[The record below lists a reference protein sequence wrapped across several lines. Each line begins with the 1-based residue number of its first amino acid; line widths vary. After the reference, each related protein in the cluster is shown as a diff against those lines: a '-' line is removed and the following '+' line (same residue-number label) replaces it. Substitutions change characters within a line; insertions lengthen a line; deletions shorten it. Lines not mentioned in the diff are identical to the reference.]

1 MEEETPIKGLTK
13 WFKGLNTKS
22 TSKLL
27 LVYGESGIGKTYFI
41 ESHLSKKLKLKPLTN
56 DKIDQLMD
64 EKPSNYSSFLSLFFD
79 VITFD
84 DIDDKKKIMVINE
97 KTLYNF
103 EKCSKIIIKLI
114 DDSIKLNYPMIII
127 IDSEHKKLI
136 SNLEK
141 KAITIR
147 FNKPGNDEVK
157 KILNMILIKN
167 NISDKIDPRT
177 KGKISNTLNNKI
189 CELSN
194 NNLNKVFVLVN
205 NLINNYCD
213 IVNDSKVITK
223 NNFIEF
229 LKDTVENNN
238 KNNIYV
244 SNYKLLTKY
253 ESIEQAMELYNN
265 DNIDNPLIMEESY
278 TQKIIA
284 YENANGTIEPIKDIV
299 VRLTKSFTYSN
310 LIDTYI
316 YNSQQWTNLKRIY
329 GYFSCVLPSYLL
341 SKIEIDYSPN
351 VKFLSDMNK
360 TSIQKIN
367 TKQIFNVYENFDIIN
382 IDYYIYIGN
391 YIKSIISQCSDG
403 KKDNKLLIKKFNEFV
418 KYYKINQ
425 STIERLLKINK
436 LDLVQIKINKSL
448 EEVKHDIINETIKV
462 VDRYEWNTDN

>member
-114 DDSIKLNYPMIII
+114 DDSIKLNYPLIII

-448 EEVKHDIINETIKV
+448 DQLFI
-462 VDRYEWNTDN
+462 

>member
-114 DDSIKLNYPMIII
+114 DDSIKLNYPIIII

-391 YIKSIISQCSDG
+391 YIKSIISQCSEG

-448 EEVKHDIINETIKV
+448 DQLFI
-462 VDRYEWNTDN
+462 

>member
-22 TSKLL
+22 ISKLL

-448 EEVKHDIINETIKV
+448 DQLFI
-462 VDRYEWNTDN
+462 

>member
-114 DDSIKLNYPMIII
+114 DDSIKLNYPIIII

-147 FNKPGNDEVK
+147 FNKPSNDEVK

-391 YIKSIISQCSDG
+391 YIKSIISQCSEG
-403 KKDNKLLIKKFNEFV
+403 KKDNKVLIKKFNEFV

-448 EEVKHDIINETIKV
+448 DQLFI
-462 VDRYEWNTDN
+462 

>member
-84 DIDDKKKIMVINE
+84 DVDDKKKIMVINE

-114 DDSIKLNYPMIII
+114 DDSIKLNYPIIII

-194 NNLNKVFVLVN
+194 NNLNKVLVLVN

-448 EEVKHDIINETIKV
+448 DQLFI
-462 VDRYEWNTDN
+462 

>member
-27 LVYGESGIGKTYFI
+27 LIYGESGIGKTYFI

-56 DKIDQLMD
+56 DKIDQLLD

-84 DIDDKKKIMVINE
+84 DVDDKKKIMVINE

-114 DDSIKLNYPMIII
+114 DDSIKLNYPIIII

-167 NISDKIDPRT
+167 NISDKINPRT
-177 KGKISNTLNNKI
+177 KGRISNTLNNKI

-391 YIKSIISQCSDG
+391 YIKSIISQCSEG
-403 KKDNKLLIKKFNEFV
+403 KKDNKMLIKKFNEFV

-448 EEVKHDIINETIKV
+448 DQLFI
-462 VDRYEWNTDN
+462 

>member
-56 DKIDQLMD
+56 DKIDQLLD

-84 DIDDKKKIMVINE
+84 DVDDKKKIMVINE

-114 DDSIKLNYPMIII
+114 DDSIKLNYPIIII

-136 SNLEK
+136 TNLEK

-147 FNKPGNDEVK
+147 FNKPTNDEVK

-167 NISDKIDPRT
+167 NISDKINPRN
-177 KGKISNTLNNKI
+177 KGRISNTLNNKI

-403 KKDNKLLIKKFNEFV
+403 KKDNKLLIKKFNDFV

-448 EEVKHDIINETIKV
+448 DQLFI
-462 VDRYEWNTDN
+462 

>member
-56 DKIDQLMD
+56 DKIDQLLD

-391 YIKSIISQCSDG
+391 YIKSIISQCAEG
-403 KKDNKLLIKKFNEFV
+403 KKDNKMLIKKFNEFV

-448 EEVKHDIINETIKV
+448 DQLFI
-462 VDRYEWNTDN
+462 

>member
-84 DIDDKKKIMVINE
+84 DVDDKKKIMVINE

-147 FNKPGNDEVK
+147 FNKPSNDEVK

-448 EEVKHDIINETIKV
+448 DQLFI
-462 VDRYEWNTDN
+462 

>member
-114 DDSIKLNYPMIII
+114 DDSIKLNYPIIII

-382 IDYYIYIGN
+382 IYYYIYIGN

-448 EEVKHDIINETIKV
+448 DQLFI
-462 VDRYEWNTDN
+462 

>member
-391 YIKSIISQCSDG
+391 YIKSIISQCSEG

-448 EEVKHDIINETIKV
+448 DQLFI
-462 VDRYEWNTDN
+462 

>member
-41 ESHLSKKLKLKPLTN
+41 ESHLSNKLKLKPLTN

-114 DDSIKLNYPMIII
+114 DDSIKLNYPIIII

-147 FNKPGNDEVK
+147 FTKPGNDEVK

-448 EEVKHDIINETIKV
+448 DQLFI
-462 VDRYEWNTDN
+462 

>member
-114 DDSIKLNYPMIII
+114 DDSIRLNYPMIII

-403 KKDNKLLIKKFNEFV
+403 KKDNKLLIKKFNDFV

-448 EEVKHDIINETIKV
+448 DQLFI
-462 VDRYEWNTDN
+462 

>member
-64 EKPSNYSSFLSLFFD
+64 EKSSNYSSFLSLFFD

-84 DIDDKKKIMVINE
+84 DVDDKKKIMVINE

-114 DDSIKLNYPMIII
+114 DDSIKLNYPIIII

-147 FNKPGNDEVK
+147 FNKPNNDEIK

-167 NISDKIDPRT
+167 NISDKINPRN
-177 KGKISNTLNNKI
+177 KGRISNTLNNKI

-213 IVNDSKVITK
+213 FVNDSKVITK

-253 ESIEQAMELYNN
+253 ESIDNAMELYNN

-284 YENANGTIEPIKDIV
+284 YENTNGTIEPIKDIIL
-299 VRLTKSFTYSN
+299 RLTKSFTYSN

-391 YIKSIISQCSDG
+391 YIKSIISQCSEG

-448 EEVKHDIINETIKV
+448 DQLFI
-462 VDRYEWNTDN
+462 

>member
-56 DKIDQLMD
+56 DKIDQLLD

-114 DDSIKLNYPMIII
+114 DDSIKLNYPIIII

-167 NISDKIDPRT
+167 NISDKIDTRT

-448 EEVKHDIINETIKV
+448 DQLFI
-462 VDRYEWNTDN
+462 

>member
-64 EKPSNYSSFLSLFFD
+64 EKPSNCSSFLSLFFD

-391 YIKSIISQCSDG
+391 YIKSIISQCSEG

-448 EEVKHDIINETIKV
+448 DQLFI
-462 VDRYEWNTDN
+462 

>member
-84 DIDDKKKIMVINE
+84 DVDDKKKIMVINE

-114 DDSIKLNYPMIII
+114 DDSIKLNYPIIII

-147 FNKPGNDEVK
+147 FNKPSNDEVK

-391 YIKSIISQCSDG
+391 YIKSIISQCSDS

-448 EEVKHDIINETIKV
+448 DQLFI
-462 VDRYEWNTDN
+462 

>member
-56 DKIDQLMD
+56 DKIDQLLD

-136 SNLEK
+136 TNLEK

-448 EEVKHDIINETIKV
+448 DQLFI
-462 VDRYEWNTDN
+462 

>member
-299 VRLTKSFTYSN
+299 VRLTKSFTCSN

-448 EEVKHDIINETIKV
+448 DQLFI
-462 VDRYEWNTDN
+462 

>member
-114 DDSIKLNYPMIII
+114 DDSFKLNYPMIII

-136 SNLEK
+136 TNLEK

-448 EEVKHDIINETIKV
+448 DQLFI
-462 VDRYEWNTDN
+462 

>member
-114 DDSIKLNYPMIII
+114 DDSIKLNYPIIII

-177 KGKISNTLNNKI
+177 KGRISNTLNNKI

-448 EEVKHDIINETIKV
+448 DQLFI
-462 VDRYEWNTDN
+462 

>member
-167 NISDKIDPRT
+167 NISDKINPRT
-177 KGKISNTLNNKI
+177 KGRISNTLNNKI

-194 NNLNKVFVLVN
+194 NNLNKVFVLIN

-391 YIKSIISQCSDG
+391 YIKSIISQCSDS

-448 EEVKHDIINETIKV
+448 DQLFI
-462 VDRYEWNTDN
+462 

>member
-391 YIKSIISQCSDG
+391 YIKSIISQCSEG
-403 KKDNKLLIKKFNEFV
+403 KKNNKLLIKKFNEFV

-448 EEVKHDIINETIKV
+448 DQLFI
-462 VDRYEWNTDN
+462 

>member
-223 NNFIEF
+223 NNFIQF

-448 EEVKHDIINETIKV
+448 DQLFI
-462 VDRYEWNTDN
+462 

>member
-84 DIDDKKKIMVINE
+84 DVDDKKKIMVINE

-147 FNKPGNDEVK
+147 FNKPGNDEIK

-448 EEVKHDIINETIKV
+448 DQLFI
-462 VDRYEWNTDN
+462 

>member
-114 DDSIKLNYPMIII
+114 DDSIRLNYPMIII

-448 EEVKHDIINETIKV
+448 DQLFI
-462 VDRYEWNTDN
+462 

>member
-114 DDSIKLNYPMIII
+114 DDSIKLNYPIIII

-147 FNKPGNDEVK
+147 FNKPSNDEIK

-177 KGKISNTLNNKI
+177 KGRISNTLNNKI

-448 EEVKHDIINETIKV
+448 DQLFI
-462 VDRYEWNTDN
+462 

>member
-147 FNKPGNDEVK
+147 FNKPSNDEVK

-436 LDLVQIKINKSL
+436 LDLVQFKINKSL
-448 EEVKHDIINETIKV
+448 DQLFI
-462 VDRYEWNTDN
+462 

>member
-56 DKIDQLMD
+56 DKIDQLLD

-114 DDSIKLNYPMIII
+114 DDSIKLNYPIIII

-147 FNKPGNDEVK
+147 FNKPSNDEVK

-167 NISDKIDPRT
+167 NISDKIDTRT

-448 EEVKHDIINETIKV
+448 DQLFI
-462 VDRYEWNTDN
+462 

>member
-136 SNLEK
+136 TNLEK

-448 EEVKHDIINETIKV
+448 DQLFI
-462 VDRYEWNTDN
+462 

>member
-114 DDSIKLNYPMIII
+114 DDSIRLNYPMIII

-299 VRLTKSFTYSN
+299 IRLTKSFTYSN

-448 EEVKHDIINETIKV
+448 DQLFI
-462 VDRYEWNTDN
+462 

>member
-114 DDSIKLNYPMIII
+114 DDSIRLNYPMIII

-147 FNKPGNDEVK
+147 FNKPGNDEIK

-177 KGKISNTLNNKI
+177 KGRISNTLNNKI

-448 EEVKHDIINETIKV
+448 DQLFI
-462 VDRYEWNTDN
+462 

>member
-56 DKIDQLMD
+56 DKIDQLLD

-114 DDSIKLNYPMIII
+114 DDSIKLNYPIIII

-213 IVNDSKVITK
+213 IINDSKVITK

-391 YIKSIISQCSDG
+391 YIKSIISQCSEG

-448 EEVKHDIINETIKV
+448 DQLFI
-462 VDRYEWNTDN
+462 

>member
-56 DKIDQLMD
+56 DKIDQLLD

-84 DIDDKKKIMVINE
+84 DVDDKKKIMVINE

-114 DDSIKLNYPMIII
+114 DDSIKLNYPIIII

-136 SNLEK
+136 TNLEK

-351 VKFLSDMNK
+351 IKFLSDMNK

-448 EEVKHDIINETIKV
+448 DQLFI
-462 VDRYEWNTDN
+462 

>member
-22 TSKLL
+22 ISKLL

-147 FNKPGNDEVK
+147 FNKPSNDEVK

-167 NISDKIDPRT
+167 IISDKIDPRT

-194 NNLNKVFVLVN
+194 NNLNKVFVLIN

-448 EEVKHDIINETIKV
+448 DQLFI
-462 VDRYEWNTDN
+462 

>member
-84 DIDDKKKIMVINE
+84 DVDDKKKIMVINE

-114 DDSIKLNYPMIII
+114 DDSIKLNYPIIII

-136 SNLEK
+136 TNLEK

-284 YENANGTIEPIKDIV
+284 YENANGTIEPIKNIV

-448 EEVKHDIINETIKV
+448 DQLFI
-462 VDRYEWNTDN
+462 

>member
-97 KTLYNF
+97 KTLYNS

-194 NNLNKVFVLVN
+194 NNLNKVFVLIN

-448 EEVKHDIINETIKV
+448 DQLFI
-462 VDRYEWNTDN
+462 

>member
-114 DDSIKLNYPMIII
+114 DDSIKLNYPIIII

-147 FNKPGNDEVK
+147 FNKPSNDEIK

-167 NISDKIDPRT
+167 NISDKINPRT

-448 EEVKHDIINETIKV
+448 DQLFI
-462 VDRYEWNTDN
+462 

>member
-56 DKIDQLMD
+56 DKIDQLLD

-84 DIDDKKKIMVINE
+84 DVDDKKKIMVINE
-97 KTLYNF
+97 KRLYNF

-114 DDSIKLNYPMIII
+114 DDSIKLNYPIIII

-167 NISDKIDPRT
+167 NISDKINPKN
-177 KGKISNTLNNKI
+177 KGRISNTLNNKI

-253 ESIEQAMELYNN
+253 ESIDNAMELYNN
-265 DNIDNPLIMEESY
+265 DNINNPLIMEESY

-316 YNSQQWTNLKRIY
+316 YNSQQWMNLKRIY

-351 VKFLSDMNK
+351 IKFLSDMNK

-391 YIKSIISQCSDG
+391 YIKSIISQCSEG
-403 KKDNKLLIKKFNEFV
+403 KKDNKLLIKKFNDFV

-448 EEVKHDIINETIKV
+448 DQLFI
-462 VDRYEWNTDN
+462 

>member
-265 DNIDNPLIMEESY
+265 DNIDNPLIMEESC

-448 EEVKHDIINETIKV
+448 DQLFI
-462 VDRYEWNTDN
+462 